1 MAGIAAHVQS
11 LQIFLPVCS
20 VYNLPNRTFVTTT
33 YPCLPTF
40 CFTCFLPFQIE
51 MVAQGNDGVVL
62 KVTCARPALTEP
74 SKVYALKGLIN
85 YHNAKTMSRVSHLNN
100 A

>member
-1 MAGIAAHVQS
+1 MYKACKYSYQFV
-11 LQIFLPVCS
+11 VCI
-20 VYNLPNRTFVTTT
+20 T
-33 YPCLPTF
+33 CLAEHLSQPLILACPTF